1 MRHIGWK
8 AVAGLGVASLLAVA
22 PPARAQAGASGAGG
36 ASSASDKSTAA
47 APQVS
52 GKVQKYDKD
61 AKQITLDNSSTP
73 LKLSA
78 NTQVTKNGQPANASD
93 IHEGDDVR
101 ASFSRDGSTV
111 DVIDIAPAKHAPGG
125 SGK

>member
-1 MRHIGWK
+1 MRHIGWRM
-8 AVAGLGVASLLAVA
+8 VAGLGVASLLALA
-22 PPARAQAGASGAGG
+22 SPAQAQGSSGGS
-36 ASSASDKSTAA
+36 SSASAKSSAA
-47 APQVS
+47 TQEVS

-61 AKQITLDNSSTP
+61 AKQITLDNSSQP

-78 NTQVTKNGQPANASD
+78 NTQVTKNGQPASAAD

-111 DVIDIAPAKHAPGG
+111 DVIDIAPAKRTPGG